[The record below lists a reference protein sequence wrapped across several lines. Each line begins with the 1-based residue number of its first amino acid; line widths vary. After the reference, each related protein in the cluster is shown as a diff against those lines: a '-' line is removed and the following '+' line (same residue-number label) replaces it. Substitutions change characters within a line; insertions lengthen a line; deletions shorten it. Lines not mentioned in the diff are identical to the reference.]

1 MALFQGNQILGN
13 LSPDEYSRVIKVLED
28 AILSTDLAVYF
39 RYWQISEDSVKF
51 TDMKGKAYIL
61 SIFRKRGA
69 FFNLVRT
76 SSYNWSRED
85 HRELLRGMTMTVCDL
100 AAITKPWEVEK
111 RVSTCCCPIRTINYK
126 KTLWF

>member
-1 MALFQGNQILGN
+1 MSVVDRIRSCLLQVNKL
-13 LSPDEYSRVIKVLED
+13 
-28 AILSTDLAVYF
+28 AIEFY
-39 RYWQISEDSVKF
+39 
-51 TDMKGKAYIL
+51 
-61 SIFRKRGA
+61 RKRGA

-111 RVSTCCCPIRTINYK
+111 RVS
-126 KTLWF
+126 